1 MKWTSKIY
9 NIKQN
14 KEIKQKLNLSITRFR
29 HSLPEGT
36 RISNYANQD
45 EVFESKIS
53 RDMHVIKR
61 HQDEVFESKIS
72 RDMHVLKRQSNK
84 LAIALSSKN
93 VHNIDKFLKLVAKD
107 VVGLFI
113 YDCPNLNFKKAV
125 TFFEKA
131 SEVTY
136 LTLCRSSIKSEFLLL
151 ILQQGLL
158 PKLRFLETDDVNDEV
173 LAALSS
179 SPYLNTLI
187 LTQPKLTCTTNGF
200 QQLYDSGGG
209 KSLIN
214 VSTRFGDCFLSK
226 DHLPTNLN
234 IQGKN
239 GLTASRMIIILR
251 SIKINSLPHSHHS
264 SFYISS
270 GNRLRKYIASINGKF
285 RKKKGSNST
294 RSELGQYV

>member
-14 KEIKQKLNLSITRFR
+14 KEIKHDFNLSITRFR

-45 EVFESKIS
+45 EVSESNIR

-61 HQDEVFESKIS
+61 Q
-72 RDMHVLKRQSNK
+72 RNK
-84 LAIALSSKN
+84 LAIALSSKHVN
-93 VHNIDKFLKLVAKD
+93 NIDNTLQSVAKD
-107 VVGLFI
+107 VVGLFL
-113 YDCPNLNFKKAV
+113 YDCPDLNFKKAV

-131 SEVTY
+131 SEVTN

-158 PKLRFLETDDVNDEV
+158 PKLRFLETDDINDEV

-209 KSLIN
+209 KSSMN
-214 VSTRFGDCFLSK
+214 VSTRFGDCLLSK
-226 DHLPTNLN
+226 EHSRTNLN

-239 GLTASRMIIILR
+239 GLKASRMIIILR
-251 SIKINSLPHSHHS
+251 SININSLPHSHHS
-264 SFYISS
+264 GFYISS

-285 RKKKGSNST
+285 RKKK
-294 RSELGQYV
+294 